1 MVKNKTIIEEIQLI
15 VSYFCGDNCLHVM
28 NKYFLVLLAALPVL
42 FSCKRNGG
50 GNSFDDNGAETIL
63 YDMDNTP
70 SLPLKDVVELTKVIR
85 LDDSDPNGLVGSID
99 ELLYVNGVFVVADKY
114 TSQRILTFDSNGKF
128 ISKISA
134 LGNGPREYN
143 SVRDVCITPKGNIGI
158 VDTQKKR
165 ILEFTVDGK
174 YVTTIQLPC
183 VPYYTEF
190 LNNDTLV
197 LCVAVNANNDD
208 VRINESEFFTMDRKM
223 NGIGYWGED
232 KYFKTGRSVYATT
245 RKMLYRYGDS
255 VYCSLLEDN
264 VIYKVTDDTIVPKY
278 NLRMAP
284 DALVAMWDEKNH
296 DEDDLITWM
305 NWYNRQPRFSG
316 SFIELEDYSL
326 VKFYAGYYTP
336 WLLYDHRKKQ
346 TFALTEL
353 DDDPLFSCYFR
364 FTEAVMDDGH
374 SIVSWNNAGTV
385 LMHERLGPEID
396 NGLLKEAC
404 KGLTEESNP
413 LLFVFTFK

>member
-1 MVKNKTIIEEIQLI
+1 
-15 VSYFCGDNCLHVM
+15 M

-42 FSCKRNGG
+42 FSCKSNGG
-50 GNSFDDNGAETIL
+50 GNSVDDNGAETIL

-99 ELLYVNGVFVVADKY
+99 EVLYVNGVFVVVDKW

-128 ISKISA
+128 ICKISA
-134 LGNGPREYN
+134 LGNGPHEYI
-143 SVRDVCITPKGNIGI
+143 SVRDVCITPQGNIGI

-174 YVTTIQLPC
+174 YVATIQLPC
-183 VPYYTEF
+183 VSYYTEF

-208 VRINESEFFTMDRKM
+208 VRINESEFFIMDRKM

-232 KYFKTGRSVYATT
+232 KFFKTGRSVYGTT

-264 VIYKVTDDTIVPKY
+264 VIYKVTDDAFVPKY

-284 DALVAMWDEKNH
+284 DDLVAMWDEKNH
-296 DEDDLITWM
+296 DEDDLMTWM
-305 NWYNRQPRFSG
+305 NWYNSQPHFTG
-316 SFIELEDYSL
+316 YFIELEDYSL
-326 VKFYAGYYTP
+326 VKYSAGYYIP

-346 TFALTEL
+346 TFVLTEL
-353 DDDPLFSCYFR
+353 EDDLLFSYYFR